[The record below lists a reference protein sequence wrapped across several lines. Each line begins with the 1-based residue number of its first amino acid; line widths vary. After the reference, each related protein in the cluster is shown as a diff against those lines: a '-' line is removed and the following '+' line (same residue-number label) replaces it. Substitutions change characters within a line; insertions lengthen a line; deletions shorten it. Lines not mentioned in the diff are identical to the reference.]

1 MSVIDFLLGLSV
13 MPRWLWVV
21 DAGLTGLCIGSF
33 INVLAWR
40 LPRQE
45 SILGRS
51 RCPRCLGVIRCYDN
65 IPVLS
70 FLVLRA
76 RCRDCEGPISWRYP
90 LVEFA
95 ATALWAFTIW
105 WFGPTLRGLA
115 ASSFLSSLLVVSLI
129 DGEHMIVPDV
139 ISVPLIGTGL
149 FAAWMGWGPPFNI
162 ALVSAAAG
170 GLLIALVVI
179 VTGGGMGTGDIIL
192 AAALGANL
200 GIAGLAL
207 ALWLSF
213 VLGGAVATLCVA
225 FRLRGQ
231 KEPIPYGPCL
241 AVAGGIA
248 LFATPAFSA
257 WCLRT
262 LLIALPL

>member
-1 MSVIDFLLGLSV
+1 MSANDFLVGLAV

-21 DAGLTGLCIGSF
+21 YAGLTGLCVGSF

-76 RCRDCEGPISWRYP
+76 RCRDCAGPISWRYP
-90 LVEFA
+90 LVELA
-95 ATALWAFTIW
+95 AAALWAFTIW

-115 ASSFLSSLLVVSLI
+115 AASFLSSLLVVSLT
-129 DGEHMIVPDV
+129 DGEHMVVPDV
-139 ISVPLIGTGL
+139 ISIPLIGAGL
-149 FAAWMGWGPPFNI
+149 FAAWMGWGPPFRSAI
-162 ALVSAAAG
+162 VSTVAG
-170 GLLIALVVI
+170 GLLITLVVI
-179 VTGGGMGTGDIIL
+179 ATGGGMGTGDIIL

-200 GIAGLAL
+200 GITGLAL
-207 ALWLSF
+207 ALWLCF
-213 VLGGAVATLCVA
+213 VLGGTVATLCVA
-225 FRLRGQ
+225 FSLRGR

-241 AVAGGIA
+241 ALGGGIA
-248 LFATPAFSA
+248 LFATPAFGA
-257 WCLRT
+257 WVQRT
-262 LLIALPL
+262 FMIALPL